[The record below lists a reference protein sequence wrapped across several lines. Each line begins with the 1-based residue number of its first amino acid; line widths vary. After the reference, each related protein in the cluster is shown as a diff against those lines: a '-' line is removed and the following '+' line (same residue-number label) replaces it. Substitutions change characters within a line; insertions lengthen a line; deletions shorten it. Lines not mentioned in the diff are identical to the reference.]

1 MVEIQATNNIVFLT
15 TPSLKNVTTSST
27 NEFFFNIQE
36 IWQNKPI
43 NFHSVPKLI
52 IDYKEL
58 MFKLLYVHKGRF
70 VH

>member
-1 MVEIQATNNIVFLT
+1 
-15 TPSLKNVTTSST
+15 LKNVTTSST